1 MEGITEMVAQQP
13 EQETPVCNFATVGA
27 VYEDGVTLIFDGEAE
42 AGEKHYKCNTSVVFA
57 AGDRVKILPD
67 SGTYVVEYVVGA
79 PAQPDTPEE
88 PDPVELAELTYRS
101 GNVVRTVSL
110 NASALAPKDS
120 ATQKNVTLGT
130 SSLPWKDIIA
140 AAANIDNFTAGHG
153 AHQIGAAYS
162 SLGFF
167 GASPQTVKTVYTS
180 SANQGYSAATS
191 SNYLNV
197 LNNVVGI
204 LKAYGLIKTI

>member
-79 PAQPDTPEE
+79 PAQPDTPAAI
-88 PDPVELAELTYRS
+88 ELDRLVYRS
-101 GNVVRTVSL
+101 GSTVRTVDLDSVAFEPAD
-110 NASALAPKDS
+110 NATAINVALGSTLYPWAGLYTGDGSSRLASTRGKVGFFGTTPIAKL
-120 ATQKNVTLGT
+120 TLGT
-130 SSLPWKDIIA
+130 TS
-140 AAANIDNFTAGHG
+140 NN
-153 AHQIGAAYS
+153 QN
-162 SLGFF
+162 
-167 GASPQTVKTVYTS
+167 YTS
-180 SANQGYSAATS
+180 ATA
-191 SNYLNV
+191 SNYLYI
-197 LNNVVGI
+197 LNNIAGI
-204 LKAYGLIKTI
+204 LKKYGLIG